1 MNQLQVFIGFSP
13 PSIAAAQSFAAQLGA
28 LFVTQYWH
36 QKWIILPRQARGDQT
51 QQQVF
56 EQQARLIIFSADRLE
71 SHAVGGGLQFH
82 IGHQV
87 RKPRRRLPLFTHAK
101 QGTTT
106 FSKTG
111 SGQTHRESAQ
121 NEAMMRLRFSG
132 HQFFE
137 SRALITKFFET
148 AQEGGALYSLMH

>member
-36 QKWIILPRQARGDQT
+36 QKRIILPRQARGDQT

-101 QGTTT
+101 KGRPLLPRQAQD
-106 FSKTG
+106 KRTG
-111 SGQTHRESAQ
+111 QALKK
-121 NEAMMRLRFSG
+121 EAMMRFSG

>member
-1 MNQLQVFIGFSP
+1 MNQHNEMNQLQVFIGFSP

-36 QKWIILPRQARGDQT
+36 QKRIILPRQARDDQT
-51 QQQVF
+51 QKQVC
-56 EQQARLIIFSADRLE
+56 EQKARLIIFSADRLE

-101 QGTTT
+101 KGRPLLPRQAQD
-106 FSKTG
+106 KRTG
-111 SGQTHRESAQ
+111 
-121 NEAMMRLRFSG
+121 EALK
-132 HQFFE
+132 
-137 SRALITKFFET
+137 SRRRCVFVFLAISSSNR
-148 AQEGGALYSLMH
+148 GRS